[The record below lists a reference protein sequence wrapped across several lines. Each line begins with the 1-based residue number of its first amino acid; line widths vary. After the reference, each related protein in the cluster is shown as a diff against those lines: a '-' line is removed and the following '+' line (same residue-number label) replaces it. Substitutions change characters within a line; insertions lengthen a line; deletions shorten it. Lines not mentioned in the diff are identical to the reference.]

1 MNIRNW
7 LAVVCAS
14 VLMASACS
22 YTILGPP
29 YHPAPVAANTSVIY
43 LYRPNIRK
51 GSAHAMSVFV
61 DGLPVG
67 FFFPGGYVPF
77 HVRPGNH
84 TVGII
89 VSGKT
94 QTELVDAEPDG
105 DYYFRYDVS
114 FGGTKLTP
122 VPREVGRS
130 EVTGC
135 NLLPGGYDARDR
147 I

>member
-1 MNIRNW
+1 MNARAW
-7 LAVVCAS
+7 PG
-14 VLMASACS
+14 VLWALLVATTGCS
-22 YTILGPP
+22 YSVLGPP
-29 YHPAPVAANTSVIY
+29 FRPTSLAADSSVIY

-77 HVRPGNH
+77 HVRPGAH
-84 TVGII
+84 TVGVVVGSKTHTEI
-89 VSGKT
+89 VN
-94 QTELVDAEPDG
+94 AEPNG
-105 DYYFRYDVS
+105 DYYVRYDV
-114 FGGTKLTP
+114 FFADTKLTP

-130 EVTGC
+130 EVAQC